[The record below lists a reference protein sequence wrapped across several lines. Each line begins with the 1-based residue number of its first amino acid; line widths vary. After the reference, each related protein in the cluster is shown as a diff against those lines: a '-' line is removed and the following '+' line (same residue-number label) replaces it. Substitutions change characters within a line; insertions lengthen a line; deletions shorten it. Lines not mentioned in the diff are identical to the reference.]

1 MNDSDQSDSPSERDE
16 MADAGALTLHIAW
29 NGNAIGGVT
38 VNSSRPQACRLLT
51 GKTPQQA
58 AQMIPLLYSVC
69 NQSQLAAAMA
79 AMAAAQDDQHGARQ
93 NAALERAA
101 ICEAMQE
108 HLWRLLLDWPQLL
121 DLPAAQPQFVN
132 WRRMLKLIATGAGD
146 TQELL
151 AQLSHQLLGL
161 SGREWRAIASYT
173 DLRAWWLA
181 GDGLL
186 APLVQALD
194 RRESELEPAGTTNCE
209 LLPDWTISDALLAC
223 SGQLDMEFAARPHNA
238 GRPMEV
244 GALAFRQHSPLLK
257 DIMRVHRT
265 RLLARLIARLADLLD
280 SVEAVA
286 QGRAAGRLES
296 GAAAEGAGM
305 ALVRTARGPLLHYV
319 HLENAGGPK
328 KIAQYLVIA
337 PTEWNFHPQGALA
350 NSLNGIR
357 AASAELLLETARMW
371 VLSLDPCV
379 EFRIEVRHA

>member
-1 MNDSDQSDSPSERDE
+1 

-29 NGNAIGGVT
+29 NGKAIGGVT
-38 VNSSRPQACRLLT
+38 VDSSRPLACRLLA
-51 GKTPQQA
+51 GRTPQQA

-69 NQSQLAAAMA
+69 SQAQLAAAMA
-79 AMAAAQDDQHGARQ
+79 AMAAAQADGCGARQ

-101 ICEAMQE
+101 VCEAMQE

-121 DLPAAQPQFVN
+121 GLPTAQPQFVN
-132 WRRMLKLIATGAGD
+132 WHGMLKLIATGAGD
-146 TQELL
+146 AQELL

-161 SGREWRAIASYT
+161 SSSEWRAMASYA

-194 RRESELEPAGTTNCE
+194 RRESELEPTGTTNCE
-209 LLPDWTISDALLAC
+209 LLPDWTIGDALLAC
-223 SGQLDMEFAARPHNA
+223 TAQLDMEFAARPHNA

-244 GALAFRQHSPLLK
+244 GALAFRQHAPLLK

-265 RLLARLIARLADLLD
+265 RLLARLIARLVDLLD

-286 QGRAAGRLES
+286 QGRDAGRLEN
-296 GAAAEGAGM
+296 AAVADGAGM

-319 HLENAGGPK
+319 HLESGGSTK
-328 KIAQYLVIA
+328 VAQYLVIA

-350 NSLNGIR
+350 SSLNGIR

-379 EFRIEVRHA
+379 GYRIEVRHA

>member
-1 MNDSDQSDSPSERDE
+1 MP
-16 MADAGALTLHIAW
+16 DAGALTLHIAW
-29 NGNAIGGVT
+29 NGKAIGGVT
-38 VNSSRPQACRLLT
+38 ADSSRPRAYRLLA

-58 AQMIPLLYSVC
+58 AQTIPLLYSVC
-69 NQSQLAAAMA
+69 SQAQLAAAIA
-79 AMAAAQDDQHGARQ
+79 AMAAAPAEQHGVRQ
-93 NAALERAA
+93 DAVLERAVA
-101 ICEAMQE
+101 CEAMQE

-121 DLPAAQPQFVN
+121 GLPTAQPQFVN
-132 WRRMLKLIATGAGD
+132 WRRMLNLIATGAGD
-146 TQELL
+146 AQELL

-161 SGREWRAIASYT
+161 NSSEWRAIASYA

-181 GDGLL
+181 GNGLL
-186 APLVQALD
+186 APLLQALD
-194 RRESELEPAGTTNCE
+194 RRESELEPAGAAGCE

-223 SGQLDMEFAARPHNA
+223 SGQLDVEFAARPHNG

-257 DIMRVHRT
+257 DIMRVHHT

-286 QGRAAGRLES
+286 QGRDTGRLES
-296 GAAAEGAGM
+296 AAAADGAGM

-319 HLENAGGPK
+319 QLERTRETK
-328 KIAQYLVIA
+328 KVAQYLVIA

-350 NSLNGIR
+350 NSLNGIS
-357 AASAELLLETARMW
+357 AASAEQLLATARMW

-379 EFRIEVRHA
+379 EYRIEVRHA